1 MIMCICIYIYM
12 HICIYTYICTH
23 VCIYVCIY
31 IYIYTQ
37 LHMYLCIYIYIYI
50 QPITVIIQ
58 SNNHSHRKSLV
69 PSRLAPAG
77 CPGLGL
83 DRPYGIMTSLSYS

>member
-23 VCIYVCIY
+23 VCIYVYIY

-37 LHMYLCIYIYIYI
+37 LHMYLCIYIYI